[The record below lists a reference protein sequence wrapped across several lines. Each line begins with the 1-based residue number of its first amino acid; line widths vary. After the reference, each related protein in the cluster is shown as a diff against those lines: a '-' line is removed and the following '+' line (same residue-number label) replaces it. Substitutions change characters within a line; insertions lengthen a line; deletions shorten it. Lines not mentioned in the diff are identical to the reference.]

1 MSCCQYPPLFLK
13 LLTGHEEYPN
23 RFDIDT
29 TSQLLG
35 TVKPYGRQLLI
46 STGQSDWDR
55 EVTHT
60 SGSLAAYLV
69 AAQRVTKSS
78 SPSSSPR
85 LDGQSFSTK
94 GIFGAS
100 ESRKVSVLNASHH
113 STSTDETVETV
124 LVLPDYKLVTDV
136 RRSPDGA
143 QELWDTI
150 QTSTADQR
158 PNDSALKSWV
168 LPYSCVI
175 LLCMCPWVP

>member
-1 MSCCQYPPLFLK
+1 M
-13 LLTGHEEYPN
+13 TGHEEYPN

-29 TSQLLG
+29 TSELLG

-69 AAQRVTKSS
+69 AAQRATKSS

-85 LDGQSFSTK
+85 LDGQSVSTK
-94 GIFGAS
+94 GIFGAA
-100 ESRKVSVLNASHH
+100 ESSKVSILNASHH
-113 STSTDETVETV
+113 STSSDETGETV
-124 LVLPDYKLVTDV
+124 LVLPDYRLVTDV
-136 RRSPDGA
+136 RRTPDGA

-150 QTSTADQR
+150 RSSTTNQAGAR
-158 PNDSALKSWV
+158 PNDSTLKSWM